1 MSMLINSIYFSIRHK
16 WLVLSAALILAAL
29 GAAALRTLPIDAFPD
44 VTSVQVEI
52 VSVAPG
58 KSPLEVEK
66 LVTYQVENALRGLP
80 GLTQLRSASKYG
92 ISVVTVVFK
101 DGTDLYFARQQVSE
115 RLTEA
120 REKLGEGIEIAMG
133 PPATA
138 MGEIYQYTLETGSK
152 DETPEQLAE
161 LRTLE
166 DWVVAPLLKS
176 VAGVGDINSFG
187 GYIKE
192 YQVVA
197 LPERLTQYAVSLK
210 ELYDAIGRNN
220 SNVGGGLLETAGE
233 QLLIRG
239 LGLIKNA
246 AELGEIVVADRGGSP
261 VLVKDLARVQEGHAV
276 RQGASYIDGKK
287 EAVGG
292 VVMML
297 KGENSRQVVARVQ
310 EKVAEINAGT
320 LLPAGLKLAP
330 FYTRDTVIDSSVKTI
345 LKALAEGSAIVVGVL
360 YLFLLSFR
368 GSFVTI
374 MALPLAML
382 LTFLAMRW
390 FGMTANLMSLGGLAI
405 SIGMIIDSTIIQVEN
420 ALHHLSLDR
429 DPAHREK
436 SVAEAIVEVRKPSIF
451 GELIIALTFIPILAL
466 EGIEGKMFG
475 PLALTVILALFS
487 SLLLSLTVIPA
498 LCAAA
503 LRPAPDKVSPLLG
516 LAGRLY
522 RPALGWSMAHKKIV
536 LAGGSLLLAGS
547 LALVPFLGTEFVP
560 VMDEGSFDMD
570 TAILPGASLATSAGT
585 AKKMEQILKAKFPE
599 LVTVVSKTGWTGR
612 AIEARGVEK
621 TGFLGVLKPRGEWT
635 SAETRDELFEKMR
648 AALAVIPG
656 VVVGFSQPVQ
666 CRIDELVAGT
676 RSQLAIRLY
685 GDDLDLLTQKAAGI
699 AAALGQVR
707 GATDVAME
715 RQGGQAYVNIELN
728 RSMIS
733 RYGLNVS
740 DINDVI
746 ETALGGRP
754 AGVVYEGDKAFD
766 ITVRL
771 PETER
776 NSLAALGRIS
786 VSAPSGARVPLS
798 MLADIRRVQG
808 PVQIG
813 RESGKRRI
821 LVEANVSGRDLG
833 GFVAEAQ
840 EKIRKS
846 VPLPAGYYLT
856 WGGQFENQQR
866 AMKKLGVIVPAA
878 ILLIFLLLSLT
889 FNSLRQA
896 VLVLLNLPLALAG
909 GIAALAVSGQYLSV
923 PAAVGFIALFGV
935 AVLNGVV
942 LVTHINQL
950 RAKGMPMD
958 EAIAEGCLR
967 RLRPVLMT
975 ALITVASL
983 VPMLFASGPGSEVQR
998 PLAVV
1003 VIGGLLT
1010 STVLTLLV
1018 LPALYGYFSRGERP
1032 A

>member
-1 MSMLINSIYFSIRHK
+1 MLISSIYFSIRHK
-16 WLVLSAALILAAL
+16 WLVLSAAFIIACV

-66 LVTYQVENALRGLP
+66 LVTYQVENSLRGLP

-120 REKLGEGIEIAMG
+120 REKLGGDIEITMG

-138 MGEIYQYTLETGSK
+138 MGEIYQYTLETGRET
-152 DETPEQLAE
+152 ETPEQLAE

-166 DWVVAPLLKS
+166 DWVVSPILKS
-176 VAGVGDINSFG
+176 VDGVGDINSFG

-197 LPERLTQYAVSLK
+197 LPDRMTQYGVSLK

-220 SNVGGGLLETAGE
+220 SNVGGGLLEASGE

-239 LGLIKNA
+239 LGLIKNIG
-246 AELGEIVVADRGGSP
+246 ELGEIVVADRGGTP

-276 RQGASYIDGKK
+276 RQGASYINGEK

-297 KGENSRQVVARVQ
+297 KGGNSREVVGRVQ
-310 EKVAEINAGT
+310 KKVAEINSGT
-320 LLPAGLKLAP
+320 LLPPGMRISP
-330 FYTRDTVIDSSVKTI
+330 FYTRDTVINSSVKTI
-345 LKALAEGSAIVVGVL
+345 VKALAEGSAIVVIVL

-374 MALPLAML
+374 MALPLASL
-382 LTFLAMRW
+382 LTFLAMRH
-390 FGMTANLMSLGGLAI
+390 FGMTGNLMSLGGLAI

-420 ALHHLSLDR
+420 ALHHLSLNR

-436 SVAEAIVEVRKPSIF
+436 SVAEAIIEVRKPSIF

-475 PLALTVILALFS
+475 PLALTVMLALFS

-503 LRPAPDKVSPLLG
+503 LRPAPDNVSPLLG
-516 LAGRLY
+516 IAGRSY
-522 RPALGWSMAHKKIV
+522 RPALAWSITHRKTV
-536 LAGGSLLLAGS
+536 LAGGAVLLAAS

-570 TAILPGASLATSAGT
+570 TGILPGASLETSAGT
-585 AKKMEQILKAKFPE
+585 AKKIEQILKGFPE
-599 LVTVVSKTGWTGR
+599 LITVVSKTGWTGR

-635 SAETRDELFEKMR
+635 TAKSRDELFEKMR
-648 AALAVIPG
+648 EALAVIPG
-656 VVVGFSQPVQ
+656 VVIGFSQPIQ

-685 GDDLDLLTQKAAGI
+685 GDDLDILTLKAAAI
-699 AAALGQVR
+699 AAVLGGIR
-707 GATDVAME
+707 GATDVALE
-715 RQGGQAYVNIELN
+715 RQGGQAYVNIELK
-728 RSMIS
+728 RGMIS
-733 RYGLNVS
+733 RYGLNVA

-746 ETALGGRP
+746 ETALGGKP
-754 AGVVYEGDKAFD
+754 AGVVYEGDRAFD

-776 NSLAALGRIS
+776 NSLAALGGI
-786 VSAPSGARVPLS
+786 VITAPSGARVPLS
-798 MLADIRRVQG
+798 MLADIKRAEG

-813 RESGKRRI
+813 REFGKRRI
-821 LVEANVSGRDLG
+821 LVEANVTDRDLG
-833 GFVAEAQ
+833 GFVAEVQ
-840 EKIRKS
+840 EKIRKN

-866 AMKKLGVIVPAA
+866 AMKKLGVIVPVA
-878 ILLIFLLLSLT
+878 ILLIFLLLSMT

-896 VLVLLNLPLALAG
+896 TLVLLNLPLALAG
-909 GIAALAVSGQYLSV
+909 GIAALYFSGQYLSV
-923 PAAVGFIALFGV
+923 PAAIGFIALFGV

-958 EAIAEGCLR
+958 EAIPEGCLR
-967 RLRPVLMT
+967 RMRPVLMT

-983 VPMLFASGPGSEVQR
+983 TPMLFASGPGSEVQR

-1010 STVLTLLV
+1010 STILTLLV
-1018 LPALYGYFSRGERP
+1018 LPALYAYFSKGERP
-1032 A
+1032 S

>member
-1 MSMLINSIYFSIRHK
+1 MLNQTIAFSIRNK
-16 WLVLSAALILAAL
+16 WLVLSAAFLAACA
-29 GAAALRTLPIDAFPD
+29 GAAALRALPIDAFPD

-52 VSVAPG
+52 VSTAPG

-66 LVTYQVENALRGLP
+66 LVTYQVENSLRGLP

-92 ISVVTVVFK
+92 ISVVTVVFR

-120 REKLGEGIEIAMG
+120 REKLGDDIEIAMG

-138 MGEIYQYTLETGSK
+138 MGEIYQYTLDTGRT
-152 DETPEQLAE
+152 DETPAQLAE
-161 LRTLE
+161 LRTLQ

-176 VAGVGDINSFG
+176 VDGVGDVNSFG

-197 LPERLTQYAVSLK
+197 LPDRMTQYGVSLK
-210 ELYDAIGRNN
+210 EVYDAIGRNN
-220 SNVGGGLLETAGE
+220 SNVGGGLLEAGGE

-239 LGLIKNA
+239 LGLIRRSS
-246 AELGEIVVADRGGSP
+246 ELGEIVVAQRGGVP
-261 VLVKDLARVQEGHAV
+261 VLVRDVARVQDGHAV

-297 KGENSRQVVARVQ
+297 KGENSRAVVGRVQ
-310 EKVAEINAGT
+310 EKAAEINATGV
-320 LLPAGLKLAP
+320 LSAAIKIKP

-345 LKALAEGSAIVVGVL
+345 VKALAEGSAIVVAVL

-374 MALPLAML
+374 MALPLATL
-382 LTFLAMRW
+382 LTFLAMKQ
-390 FGMTANLMSLGGLAI
+390 FGMTGNLMSLGGLAI

-429 DPAHREK
+429 DPARREH
-436 SVAEAIVEVRKPSIF
+436 SVAAAIIEVRKPSIF

-475 PLALTVILALFS
+475 PLALTVMLALFS

-503 LRPAPDKVSPLLG
+503 LRPAPDKVSPLLT

-522 RPALGWSMAHKKIV
+522 APALAWSMAHKRAV
-536 LAGGSLLLAGS
+536 LAGAGLLLAGS
-547 LALVPFLGTEFVP
+547 LALVPLLGTEFVP

-570 TAILPGASLATSAGT
+570 TSLLPGASLQTSAGA
-585 AKKMEQILKAKFPE
+585 AKKMQKILMGFPE
-599 LVTVVSKTGWTGR
+599 LETVVSKTGWTGR

-621 TGFLGVLKPRGEWT
+621 TGFLGVLKPRSEWT
-635 SAETRDELFEKMR
+635 GTRDREELFEKMR
-648 AALAVIPG
+648 EALKVIPG
-656 VVVGFSQPVQ
+656 AVVGFSQPIQ

-685 GDDLDLLTQKAAGI
+685 GDDLAVLTEKAAAI
-699 AAALGQVR
+699 AEVLGKVN
-707 GATDVAME
+707 GATDVALE
-715 RQGGQAYVNIELN
+715 RQGGQSYVNIELN
-728 RSMIS
+728 RGMIS

-746 ETALGGRP
+746 ETALGGKP
-754 AGVVYEGDKAFD
+754 AGVVYEGDRAFD

-776 NSLAALGRIS
+776 NSLTALGAI
-786 VSAPSGARVPLS
+786 AITTPLGARVPLS
-798 MLADIRRVQG
+798 ALAAIRRVEG

-821 LVEANVSGRDLG
+821 LVESNVSGRDLG

-840 EKIRKS
+840 EKILKS
-846 VPLPAGYYLT
+846 VPLPEGYYLT

-866 AMKKLGVIVPAA
+866 AMKKLSVIVPAA
-878 ILLIFLLLSLT
+878 ILLIFLLLAMT

-896 VLVLLNLPLALAG
+896 TLVLLNLPLALAG
-909 GIAALAVSGQYLSV
+909 GITALYLSGLYLSV
-923 PAAVGFIALFGV
+923 PAAIGFIALFGV

-942 LVTHINQL
+942 LVTYINQL
-950 RAKGMPMD
+950 RAKGAAMN
-958 EAIAEGCLR
+958 EAVAEGCLR
-967 RLRPVLMT
+967 RMRPVLMT

-983 VPMLFASGPGSEVQR
+983 TPMLFASGPGSEVQR

-1010 STVLTLLV
+1010 STLLTLLV
-1018 LPALYGYFSRGERP
+1018 LPVLYGFFSRGERP
-1032 A
+1032 G

>member
-1 MSMLINSIYFSIRHK
+1 MLNNMIAFSIRHK
-16 WLVLSAALILAAL
+16 WLVLAAAFLVACV
-29 GAAALRTLPIDAFPD
+29 GAASLRSLPIDAFPD

-52 VSVAPG
+52 VSTAAG

-66 LVTYQVENALRGLP
+66 LVTYPVENVLRGLP

-138 MGEIYQYTLETGSK
+138 MGEIYQYTLDTGRET
-152 DETPEQLAE
+152 ETPAQLTE
-161 LRTLE
+161 MRTLQ
-166 DWVVAPLLKS
+166 DWVVSPILKS

-187 GYIKE
+187 GFIKE

-197 LPERLTQYAVSLK
+197 LPDLMTQYNVSLK

-220 SNVGGGLLETAGE
+220 SNVGGGLLESSGE

-239 LGLIKNA
+239 LGLIKSA
-246 AELGEIVVADRGGSP
+246 AELGDIVVADRGGSP
-261 VLVKDLARVQEGHAV
+261 VLVKDVARVREGHAV
-276 RQGASYIDGKK
+276 RQGASFIDGKK

-297 KGENSRQVVARVQ
+297 KGENSRKVVGRVS
-310 EKVAEINAGT
+310 EKVAEINASGV
-320 LLPAGLKLAP
+320 LPAGMKMKA
-330 FYTRDTVIDSSVKTI
+330 FYTRDTVINSSVATI
-345 LKALAEGSAIVVGVL
+345 VKALAEGSAIVVVVL

-374 MALPLAML
+374 MALPLASL
-382 LTFLAMRW
+382 LTFLAMRR
-390 FGMTANLMSLGGLAI
+390 FGISGNLMSLGGLAI

-420 ALHHLSLDR
+420 VLHHLGSRREAEHR
-429 DPAHREK
+429 DKA
-436 SVAEAIVEVRKPSIF
+436 VADAIIEVRKPSIF
-451 GELIIALTFIPILAL
+451 GELIIALTFIPMLAL

-475 PLALTVILALFS
+475 PLALTVMLALFS

-498 LCAAA
+498 LCATV
-503 LRPAPDKVSPLLG
+503 LRPAPDKESPLLT
-516 LAGRLY
+516 LAARLY
-522 RPALGWSMAHKKIV
+522 RPTLAWSMAHPRKV
-536 LAGGSLLLAGS
+536 LLAGGLLLAGC
-547 LALVPFLGTEFVP
+547 LALVPRLGTEFVP

-570 TAILPGASLATSAGT
+570 TGILPGASLETSAGT
-585 AKKMEQILKAKFPE
+585 ALKIERKLMEFPE
-599 LVTVVSKTGWTGR
+599 LETVVSKTGWTGR

-621 TGFLGVLKPRGEWT
+621 TGFLGVLKPRKEWKT
-635 SAETRDELFEKMR
+635 AKTREELFEKMR
-648 AALAVIPG
+648 EALAVIPG
-656 VVVGFSQPVQ
+656 VVIGFSQPIQ

-676 RSQLAIRLY
+676 RSQLAVRLF
-685 GDDLDLLTQKAAGI
+685 GDDLDVLTQKAAAI
-699 AAALGQVR
+699 AAVLGGVR
-707 GATDVAME
+707 GATDVALE
-715 RQGGQAYVNIELN
+715 RQGGQSYVNIEMN
-728 RSMIS
+728 RGMIS

-746 ETALGGRP
+746 ETALGGKS
-754 AGVVYEGDKAFD
+754 AGVVYEGDRAFD

-776 NSLAALGRIS
+776 NSLTALGEIVIAS
-786 VSAPSGARVPLS
+786 PSGARVPLS
-798 MLADIRRVQG
+798 VLASIKRVEG

-840 EKIRKS
+840 EKIRKA
-846 VPLPAGYYLT
+846 VPLPEGYYLT

-866 AMKKLGVIVPAA
+866 AMKTLAVIVPAT
-878 ILLIFLLLSLT
+878 ILLIFLLLAMT

-896 VLVLLNLPLALAG
+896 VLVLLNLPLAMAG
-909 GIAALAVSGQYLSV
+909 GIAALFISGLYLSV

-942 LVTHINQL
+942 LVTYINQL
-950 RAKGMPMD
+950 RAKGMPME
-958 EAIAEGCLR
+958 EAIPEGCKR
-967 RLRPVLMT
+967 RMRPVLMT

-983 VPMLFASGPGSEVQR
+983 TPMLFAVGPGSEVQR

-1010 STVLTLLV
+1010 STALTLIILPV
-1018 LPALYGYFSRGERP
+1018 LYAYFSRGERP

>member
-1 MSMLINSIYFSIRHK
+1 MLINSIYFSIRHK
-16 WLVLSAALILAAL
+16 WLVLSAAFIIAAV

-66 LVTYQVENALRGLP
+66 LVTYQVENVLRGLP

-138 MGEIYQYTLETGSK
+138 MGEIYQYTLETGSG

-166 DWVVAPLLKS
+166 DWVVAPILKS
-176 VAGVGDINSFG
+176 VAGVGEINSFG

-197 LPERLTQYAVSLK
+197 LPGRMTQYGVSLK

-261 VLVKDLARVQEGHAV
+261 VLVKDVARVQEGHAV

-297 KGENSRQVVARVQ
+297 KGENSRAVVARVQ
-310 EKVAEINAGT
+310 EKVAEINSGT
-320 LLPAGLKLAP
+320 LLPAGLKIAP

-345 LKALAEGSAIVVGVL
+345 VKALAEGSAIVVVVL

-374 MALPLAML
+374 LALPLAML

-436 SVAEAIVEVRKPSIF
+436 SVAEAIIEVRKPSIF

-475 PLALTVILALFS
+475 PLALTVMLALFS

-503 LRPAPDKVSPLLG
+503 LRPAPDKQSPLLG
-516 LAGRLY
+516 FAMRLY
-522 RPALGWSMAHKKIV
+522 RPALAWSIAHKKMV

-621 TGFLGVLKPRGEWT
+621 TGFLGVLKPRGEWKT
-635 SAETRDELFEKMR
+635 AKTRDELFEKMR

-656 VVVGFSQPVQ
+656 VVVGFSQPIQ

-685 GDDLDLLTQKAAGI
+685 GDDLDLLTRKGAGI

-754 AGVVYEGDKAFD
+754 AGVVYEGDRAFD

-776 NSLAALGRIS
+776 DSLGALGKI
-786 VSAPSGARVPLS
+786 VITAPSGARVPLS
-798 MLADIRRVQG
+798 MLADIKRVQG

-813 RESGKRRI
+813 REFGKRRI

-840 EKIRKS
+840 EKIRSS

-878 ILLIFLLLSLT
+878 ILLIFLLLALT

-909 GIAALAVSGQYLSV
+909 GIAALYVSGQYLSV

-950 RAKGMPMD
+950 RAKGLPMA
-958 EAIAEGCLR
+958 EAIPEGCLR

-1018 LPALYGYFSRGERP
+1018 LPALYGYFSKGERP

>member
-1 MSMLINSIYFSIRHK
+1 MLNTTIFFSIRHK
-16 WLVLSAALILAAL
+16 WLVLSAAFIIACV

-52 VSVAPG
+52 VSTAPG

-66 LVTYQVENALRGLP
+66 LVTYPVENSLRGLP

-120 REKLGEGIEIAMG
+120 RESLGEGIEIAMG

-138 MGEIYQYTLETGSK
+138 MGEIYQYTLETGRP
-152 DETPEQLAE
+152 DETPAQLAD
-161 LRTLE
+161 LRTLQ

-197 LPERLTQYAVSLK
+197 LPERMTQYGVSLK

-220 SNVGGGLLETAGE
+220 SNVGGGLLEASGE

-239 LGLIKNA
+239 LGLIKNT

-261 VLVKDLARVQEGHAV
+261 VLIRDVARVQEGHAV

-297 KGENSRQVVARVQ
+297 KGENSREVVGRVQ
-310 EKVAEINAGT
+310 EKVVEMNASG
-320 LLPAGLKLAP
+320 LLPAGMKINP
-330 FYTRDTVIDSSVKTI
+330 FYTRDTVINSSVSTI
-345 LKALAEGSAIVVGVL
+345 VKALAEGSAVVVVVL

-374 MALPLAML
+374 MALPLATL
-382 LTFLAMRW
+382 LTFLAMKQ
-390 FGMTANLMSLGGLAI
+390 FGMTGNLMSLGGLAI
-405 SIGMIIDSTIIQVEN
+405 SIGMIIDSAIIQVEN
-420 ALHHLSLDR
+420 ALHHLGIQR
-429 DPAHREK
+429 EAEHREK
-436 SVAEAIVEVRKPSIF
+436 AVASAIIEVRKPSIF

-466 EGIEGKMFG
+466 DGIEGKMFG

-487 SLLLSLTVIPA
+487 SMLLSLTVIPA
-498 LCAAA
+498 LCAAV
-503 LRPAPDKVSPLLG
+503 LRPAPDRESPLLT

-522 RPALGWSMAHKKIV
+522 RPTLAWSMTHTKTV
-536 LAGGSLLLAGS
+536 LAAGVVLLAGS
-547 LALVPFLGTEFVP
+547 LSLVPYLGTEFLP

-570 TAILPGASLATSAGT
+570 TGILPGASLETSAGT
-585 AKKMEQILKAKFPE
+585 AKKLERILMGFPE
-599 LVTVVSKTGWTGR
+599 LETVVSKTGWTGR

-621 TGFLGVLKPRGEWT
+621 TGFLGVLKPRGEWKT
-635 SAETRDELFEKMR
+635 TKTKDELFEKMR

-656 VVVGFSQPVQ
+656 AVVGFSQPIQ

-685 GDDLDLLTQKAAGI
+685 GDDLDILTQKAAGI
-699 AAALGQVR
+699 AAALGEVR
-707 GATDVAME
+707 GATDVALE
-715 RQGGQAYVNIELN
+715 RQGGQPYVNIEIN
-728 RSMIS
+728 RGMIS

-754 AGVVYEGDKAFD
+754 AGVVYEGDRAFD

-776 NSLAALGRIS
+776 NSLTALGKIVITS
-786 VSAPSGARVPLS
+786 PLGARMPLS
-798 MLADIRRVQG
+798 MLADIKRIEG

-846 VPLPAGYYLT
+846 VPLPEGYYLT

-866 AMKKLGVIVPAA
+866 AMKKLSVIVPAT
-878 ILLIFLLLSLT
+878 ILLIFLLLSMT

-896 VLVLLNLPLALAG
+896 TLVLLNLPLALAG
-909 GIAALAVSGQYLSV
+909 GIAALYISGLYLSV

-942 LVTHINQL
+942 LVTYINQL
-950 RAKGMPMD
+950 RAKGMPMA
-958 EAIAEGCLR
+958 EAIPEGCLR
-967 RLRPVLMT
+967 RMRPVLMT

-983 VPMLFASGPGSEVQR
+983 TPMLFATGPGSEVQR

-1010 STVLTLLV
+1010 STVLTLLI
-1018 LPALYGYFSRGERP
+1018 LPTLYAFFSKGERP

>member
-1 MSMLINSIYFSIRHK
+1 MLIKSIYFSIRHK
-16 WLVLSAALILAAL
+16 WLVLATAVLVAAV
-29 GAAALRTLPIDAFPD
+29 GAAALRTMPIDAFPD

-52 VSVAPG
+52 VSTAPG

-66 LVTYQVENALRGLP
+66 LVTYQVENSLRGLP
-80 GLTQLRSASKYG
+80 GLTALRSASKYG

-138 MGEIYQYTLETGSK
+138 MGEIYQYTLNTGRET
-152 DETPEQLAE
+152 ETQAQLAE
-161 LRTLE
+161 LRTLQ
-166 DWVVAPLLKS
+166 DWVVSPILKS

-197 LPERLTQYAVSLK
+197 LPERMTQYGVSLK
-210 ELYDAIGRNN
+210 ELYEAIGRNN

-239 LGLIKNA
+239 LGLIRNA
-246 AELGEIVVADRGGSP
+246 AELGEIVVADRGGAP
-261 VLVKDLARVQEGHAV
+261 VLVRDVARVQEGHAV
-276 RQGASYIDGKK
+276 RQGATFIDGKK

-297 KGENSRQVVARVQ
+297 KGENSREVVGRVQ
-310 EKVAEINAGT
+310 EKVKEINASG
-320 LLPAGLKLAP
+320 LLPAGMKLSA
-330 FYTRDTVIDSSVKTI
+330 FYTRDTVINSSVKTI
-345 LKALAEGSAIVVGVL
+345 VKALAEGSAVVVVVL

-374 MALPLAML
+374 LALPLATL
-382 LTFLAMRW
+382 LTFLAMKH
-390 FGMTANLMSLGGLAI
+390 FGMTGNLMSLGGLAI

-420 ALHHLSLDR
+420 ALHHLGVSR
-429 DPAHREK
+429 EAEHREK
-436 SVAEAIVEVRKPSIF
+436 AVADAIIEVRKPSIF
-451 GELIIALTFIPILAL
+451 GEFIIALTFIPILAL

-475 PLALTVILALFS
+475 PLALTVMLALFS

-498 LCAAA
+498 LCAAV
-503 LRPAPDKVSPLLG
+503 LRPAPDKVSPLLS
-516 LAGRLY
+516 LALRLY
-522 RPALGWSMAHKKIV
+522 APVLAWSMGHKKAV
-536 LAGGSLLLAGS
+536 LAAGALILAGS
-547 LALVPFLGTEFVP
+547 LSLVPRLGTEFVP

-570 TAILPGASLATSAGT
+570 SGLLPGASLETSAGT
-585 AKKMEQILKAKFPE
+585 AKKLQQILKQFPE
-599 LVTVVSKTGWTGR
+599 LDTVVSKTGWTGR

-621 TGFLGVLKPRGEWT
+621 TGFLGVLRPREEWKT
-635 SAETRDELFEKMR
+635 AKDREELFAKMR

-656 VVVGFSQPVQ
+656 VVVGFSQPIQ

-685 GDDLDLLTQKAAGI
+685 GDDLDTLTQRAALI
-699 AAALGQVR
+699 AAELGEVP
-707 GATDVAME
+707 GATDVALE
-715 RQGGQAYVNIELN
+715 RQGGQSYVNIELN

-733 RYGLNVS
+733 RYALNVS

-746 ETALGGRP
+746 ETALGGKP
-754 AGVVYEGDKAFD
+754 AGVVYEGDRAFD

-776 NSLAALGRIS
+776 NSLAALGKIVITS
-786 VSAPSGARVPLS
+786 PLGARVPLS
-798 MLADIRRVQG
+798 MLADIRRIEG

-840 EKIRKS
+840 ERIKKN
-846 VPLPAGYYLT
+846 VPLPEGYYLT

-866 AMKKLGVIVPAA
+866 AMKKLSLIVPAA
-878 ILLIFLLLSLT
+878 ILLIFLLLSMT

-896 VLVLLNLPLALAG
+896 TLVLLNLPLALAG
-909 GIAALAVSGQYLSV
+909 GITALFISGQYLSV

-942 LVTHINQL
+942 LVTYINQL

-958 EAIAEGCLR
+958 EAIPEGCKR
-967 RLRPVLMT
+967 RMRPVLMT

-983 VPMLFASGPGSEVQR
+983 TPMLFASGPGSEVQR

-1010 STVLTLLV
+1010 STALTLVFLPV
-1018 LPALYGYFSRGERP
+1018 LYAWFSKGERP

>member
-1 MSMLINSIYFSIRHK
+1 
-16 WLVLSAALILAAL
+16 
-29 GAAALRTLPIDAFPD
+29 
-44 VTSVQVEI
+44 
-52 VSVAPG
+52 
-58 KSPLEVEK
+58 
-66 LVTYQVENALRGLP
+66 
-80 GLTQLRSASKYG
+80 
-92 ISVVTVVFK
+92 
-101 DGTDLYFARQQVSE
+101 
-115 RLTEA
+115 
-120 REKLGEGIEIAMG
+120 
-133 PPATA
+133 ATA
-138 MGEIYQYTLETGSK
+138 MGEIYQYTLDTGRE
-152 DETPEQLAE
+152 DETPAQLAE
-161 LRTLE
+161 LRTLQ

-176 VAGVGDINSFG
+176 VGGVGDINSFG

-197 LPERLTQYAVSLK
+197 LPDRMTQYGVSLK
-210 ELYDAIGRNN
+210 EVYDAIGRNN
-220 SNVGGGLLETAGE
+220 SNVGGGLLEASGE

-239 LGLIKNA
+239 LGLIKTPS
-246 AELGEIVVADRGGSP
+246 ELGEIVVAQRGSAP
-261 VLVKDLARVQEGHAV
+261 VLVKDVARVQEGHAV

-297 KGENSRQVVARVQ
+297 KGENSRAVVGSVQ
-310 EKVAEINAGT
+310 EKVAEINASG
-320 LLPAGLKLAP
+320 LLSAAIKIKP
-330 FYTRDTVIDSSVKTI
+330 FYTRDTVINSSVKTI
-345 LKALAEGSAIVVGVL
+345 VKALAEGSAIVVVVL

-374 MALPLAML
+374 MALPLATL
-382 LTFLAMRW
+382 LTFLAMKY
-390 FGMTANLMSLGGLAI
+390 FGLTGNLMSLGGLAI
-405 SIGMIIDSTIIQVEN
+405 SIGMVIDSTIIQVEN

-429 DPAHREK
+429 DPAHREH
-436 SVAEAIVEVRKPSIF
+436 SVAAAIIEVRKPSIF

-475 PLALTVILALFS
+475 PLAMTVMLALFS

-503 LRPAPDKVSPLLG
+503 LRPAPDKESPLLTF
-516 LAGRLY
+516 AGWLY
-522 RPALGWSMAHKKIV
+522 RPVLAWSMGHKLAV
-536 LAGGSLLLAGS
+536 LSGGALLLAGS
-547 LALVPFLGTEFVP
+547 LALVPLLGTEFVP

-570 TAILPGASLATSAGT
+570 TGLLPGASLETSAGT
-585 AKKMEQILKAKFPE
+585 AKKMQKILMGFPE
-599 LVTVVSKTGWTGR
+599 LETVVSKTGWTGR

-621 TGFLGVLKPRGEWT
+621 TGFLGVLKPRSEWKGT
-635 SAETRDELFEKMR
+635 QDREELFEKMR
-648 AALAVIPG
+648 EALKVIPG
-656 VVVGFSQPVQ
+656 AVVGFSQPIQ

-685 GDDLDLLTQKAAGI
+685 GDDLEILTEKAAEI
-699 AAALGQVR
+699 AEALGGIK
-707 GATDVAME
+707 GATDVALE
-715 RQGGQAYVNIELN
+715 RQGGQSYVNIELN

-733 RYGLNVS
+733 RYGLNVE
-740 DINDVI
+740 DINDVL
-746 ETALGGRP
+746 ETALGGKP
-754 AGVVYEGDKAFD
+754 AGVVYEGDRTFD

-776 NSLAALGRIS
+776 NSLTALGAI
-786 VSAPSGARVPLS
+786 VITTPLGARVPLS
-798 MLADIRRVQG
+798 ALAAIKRVEG

-821 LVEANVSGRDLG
+821 LVESNVSGRDLG

-840 EKIRKS
+840 AKIRKS
-846 VPLPAGYYLT
+846 VPLPEGYYLT

-866 AMKKLGVIVPAA
+866 AMKKLSVIVPAA
-878 ILLIFLLLSLT
+878 ILLIFLLLAMT

-896 VLVLLNLPLALAG
+896 TLVLLNLPLALAG
-909 GIAALAVSGQYLSV
+909 GITALYISGLYLSV

-942 LVTHINQL
+942 LVTYINQL
-950 RAKGMPMD
+950 RAKGTAMN
-958 EAIAEGCLR
+958 EAIVEGCLR
-967 RLRPVLMT
+967 RMRPVLMT

-983 VPMLFASGPGSEVQR
+983 TPMLFASGPGSEVQR

-1010 STVLTLLV
+1010 STVLTLII
-1018 LPALYGYFSRGERP
+1018 LPALYAYFSRRE

>member
-1 MSMLINSIYFSIRHK
+1 MLIKSIYFSIRHK
-16 WLVLSAALILAAL
+16 WLVLVTALLVAGV
-29 GAAALRTLPIDAFPD
+29 GAAALRTMPIDAFPD

-52 VSVAPG
+52 VSTAPG

-66 LVTYQVENALRGLP
+66 LVTYQVENVLRGLP

-101 DGTDLYFARQQVSE
+101 DGSDLYFARQQVSE

-138 MGEIYQYTLETGSK
+138 MGEIYQYTLDTGRET
-152 DETPEQLAE
+152 ETPAQLAE
-161 LRTLE
+161 LRTLQ
-166 DWVVAPLLKS
+166 DWVVAPILKS

-197 LPERLTQYAVSLK
+197 LPERMTQYSVSLK
-210 ELYDAIGRNN
+210 ELYEAIGRNN

-239 LGLIKNA
+239 LGLIRNA
-246 AELGEIVVADRGGSP
+246 SELGEIVVADRGGAP
-261 VLVKDLARVQEGHAV
+261 VLVKDVARVQEGHAV

-287 EAVGG
+287 EVVGG

-297 KGENSRQVVARVQ
+297 KGENSREVVGRVQ
-310 EKVAEINAGT
+310 EKVREINASG
-320 LLPAGLKLAP
+320 LLPAGLKLNA
-330 FYTRDTVIDSSVKTI
+330 FYTRDTVINSSVKTI
-345 LKALAEGSAIVVGVL
+345 VKALAEGSAIVVVVL

-374 MALPLAML
+374 LALPLATL
-382 LTFLAMRW
+382 LTFLAMKH
-390 FGMTANLMSLGGLAI
+390 FGMTGNLMSLGGLAI

-420 ALHHLSLDR
+420 ALHHLGQSREAEHR
-429 DPAHREK
+429 DKA
-436 SVAEAIVEVRKPSIF
+436 VAEAIIEVRKPSIF

-475 PLALTVILALFS
+475 PLALTVMLALFS

-503 LRPAPDKVSPLLG
+503 LRPAPDKVSPLLV
-516 LAGRLY
+516 LALRLY
-522 RPALGWSMAHKKIV
+522 SPALAWSMGHKKAV
-536 LAGGSLLLAGS
+536 LAAGALILAGS
-547 LALVPFLGTEFVP
+547 LSLVPRLGTEFVP

-570 TAILPGASLATSAGT
+570 TSILPGASLETSAGT
-585 AKKMEQILKAKFPE
+585 AKKIEAILKEFPE
-599 LVTVVSKTGWTGR
+599 LATVVSKTGWTGR

-621 TGFLGVLKPRGEWT
+621 TGFLGVLKPREEWKT
-635 SAETRDELFEKMR
+635 AGDREELFDKMR
-648 AALAVIPG
+648 KALAVIPG
-656 VVVGFSQPVQ
+656 VVVGFSQPIQ

-676 RSQLAIRLY
+676 RSQLAIRLF
-685 GDDLDLLTQKAAGI
+685 GDDLEVLTQRAALI
-699 AAALGQVR
+699 AAELGKVP
-707 GATDVAME
+707 GATDVALE
-715 RQGGQAYVNIELN
+715 RQGGQGYVNIELN
-728 RSMIS
+728 RPMIS
-733 RYGLNVS
+733 RYALNVA

-746 ETALGGRP
+746 ETALGGKP
-754 AGVVYEGDKAFD
+754 AGVVYEGDRAFD

-776 NSLAALGRIS
+776 NSLAALGKIEITS
-786 VSAPSGARVPLS
+786 PLGARVPLS
-798 MLADIRRVQG
+798 MLADIRRIEG

-813 RESGKRRI
+813 REAGKRRI

-840 EKIRKS
+840 ERIRKA
-846 VPLPAGYYLT
+846 VPLPEGYYLT

-866 AMKKLGVIVPAA
+866 AMKKLSLIVPAA
-878 ILLIFLLLSLT
+878 ILLIFLLLSMT

-896 VLVLLNLPLALAG
+896 TLVLLNLPLALAG
-909 GIAALAVSGQYLSV
+909 GITALFISGQYLSV

-942 LVTHINQL
+942 LVTYINQL

-958 EAIAEGCLR
+958 EAIPEGCKR
-967 RLRPVLMT
+967 RMRPVLMT

-983 VPMLFASGPGSEVQR
+983 TPMLFASGPGSEVQR

-1010 STVLTLLV
+1010 STALTLVFLPV
-1018 LPALYGYFSRGERP
+1018 LYAYFSKGERLH
-1032 A
+1032 

>member
-1 MSMLINSIYFSIRHK
+1 MLIKSIYFSIRHK
-16 WLVLSAALILAAL
+16 WLVLSTAAIIAAV
-29 GAAALRTLPIDAFPD
+29 GAAALRTMPIDAFPD

-52 VSVAPG
+52 VSTAPG

-66 LVTYQVENALRGLP
+66 LVTYQVENVLRGLP

-120 REKLGEGIEIAMG
+120 RERLGEGIEIAMG

-138 MGEIYQYTLETGSK
+138 MGEIYQYTLNTGRET
-152 DETPEQLAE
+152 ETQAQLAE
-161 LRTLE
+161 LRTVQ
-166 DWVVAPLLKS
+166 DWVVSPILKS

-197 LPERLTQYAVSLK
+197 VPERMTQYGVSLK
-210 ELYDAIGRNN
+210 ELYEAIGRNN

-239 LGLIKNA
+239 LGLIRSA
-246 AELGEIVVADRGGSP
+246 SELGEIVVADRGGAP
-261 VLVKDLARVQEGHAV
+261 VLIKDVARVQEGHAV

-287 EAVGG
+287 EVVGG

-297 KGENSRQVVARVQ
+297 KGENSREVVGRVQ
-310 EKVAEINAGT
+310 DKVREINASG
-320 LLPAGLKLAP
+320 LLPAGLKLKA

-345 LKALAEGSAIVVGVL
+345 VKALAEGSAVVVVVL

-374 MALPLAML
+374 LALPLATL
-382 LTFLAMRW
+382 LTFLAMKH
-390 FGMTANLMSLGGLAI
+390 FGMTGNLMSLGGLAI

-420 ALHHLSLDR
+420 ALHHLGQSR
-429 DPAHREK
+429 EAEHREK
-436 SVAEAIVEVRKPSIF
+436 AVADAIIEVRKPSIF

-475 PLALTVILALFS
+475 PLALTVMLALFS

-498 LCAAA
+498 LCAAV
-503 LRPAPDKVSPLLG
+503 LRPAPDKVSPV
-516 LAGRLY
+516 LALALRLY
-522 RPALGWSMAHKKIV
+522 APVLAWSMGHKKVV
-536 LAGGSLLLAGS
+536 LAAGALILAGS
-547 LALVPFLGTEFVP
+547 LSLVPRLGTEFVP

-570 TAILPGASLATSAGT
+570 TGLLPGASLETSAGT
-585 AKKMEQILKAKFPE
+585 AKKIQQVLMQFPE
-599 LVTVVSKTGWTGR
+599 LETVVSKTGWTGR

-621 TGFLGVLKPRGEWT
+621 TGFLGVLKPREEWKT
-635 SAETRDELFEKMR
+635 AGDREELFAKMR

-656 VVVGFSQPVQ
+656 VVVGFSQPIQ

-685 GDDLDLLTQKAAGI
+685 GDDLDTLTQRAALI
-699 AAALGQVR
+699 AAELGEVP
-707 GATDVAME
+707 GATDVALE
-715 RQGGQAYVNIELN
+715 RQGGQSYVNIELN

-733 RYGLNVS
+733 RYALNVS

-746 ETALGGRP
+746 ETALGGKP
-754 AGVVYEGDKAFD
+754 AGVVYEGDRAFD

-776 NSLAALGRIS
+776 NSLAALGKIVITS
-786 VSAPSGARVPLS
+786 PLGARVPLS
-798 MLADIRRVQG
+798 MLADIRRIEG

-840 EKIRKS
+840 ERIKKN
-846 VPLPAGYYLT
+846 VPLPEGYYLT

-866 AMKKLGVIVPAA
+866 AMKKLSLIVPAA
-878 ILLIFLLLSLT
+878 ILLIFLLLSMT

-896 VLVLLNLPLALAG
+896 TLVLLNLPLALAG
-909 GIAALAVSGQYLSV
+909 GITALFISGQYLSV

-942 LVTHINQL
+942 LVTYINQL

-958 EAIAEGCLR
+958 EAIPEGCKR
-967 RLRPVLMT
+967 RMRPVLMT

-983 VPMLFASGPGSEVQR
+983 TPMLFASGPGSEVQR

-1010 STVLTLLV
+1010 STALTLVFLPV
-1018 LPALYGYFSRGERP
+1018 LYAWFSKGERP

>member
-1 MSMLINSIYFSIRHK
+1 MLIKSIYFSIRHK
-16 WLVLSAALILAAL
+16 WLVLSTAAIIAAV
-29 GAAALRTLPIDAFPD
+29 GAAALRTMPIDAFPD

-52 VSVAPG
+52 VSTAPG

-66 LVTYQVENALRGLP
+66 LVTYQVENVLRGLP

-120 REKLGEGIEIAMG
+120 RERLGEGIEIAMG

-138 MGEIYQYTLETGSK
+138 MGEIYQYTLNTGRET
-152 DETPEQLAE
+152 ETQAQLAE
-161 LRTLE
+161 LRTVQ
-166 DWVVAPLLKS
+166 DWVVSPILKS

-197 LPERLTQYAVSLK
+197 VPERMTQYGVSLK
-210 ELYDAIGRNN
+210 ELYEAIGRNN

-239 LGLIKNA
+239 LGLIRSA
-246 AELGEIVVADRGGSP
+246 SELGEIVVADRGGAP
-261 VLVKDLARVQEGHAV
+261 VLVRDVARVQEGHAV

-287 EAVGG
+287 EVVGG

-297 KGENSRQVVARVQ
+297 KGENSREVVGRVQ
-310 EKVAEINAGT
+310 DKVREINASG
-320 LLPAGLKLAP
+320 LLPAGLKLKA

-345 LKALAEGSAIVVGVL
+345 VKALAEGSAVVVVVL

-374 MALPLAML
+374 LALPLATL
-382 LTFLAMRW
+382 LTFLAMKH
-390 FGMTANLMSLGGLAI
+390 FGMTGNLMSLGGLAI

-420 ALHHLSLDR
+420 ALHHLGVSR
-429 DPAHREK
+429 EAEHREK
-436 SVAEAIVEVRKPSIF
+436 AVADAIIEVRKPSIF

-475 PLALTVILALFS
+475 PLALTVMLALFS

-498 LCAAA
+498 LCAAV
-503 LRPAPDKVSPLLG
+503 LRPAPDKVSPLLS
-516 LAGRLY
+516 LALRLY
-522 RPALGWSMAHKKIV
+522 APVLAWSMGHKKAV
-536 LAGGSLLLAGS
+536 LAAGALILAGS
-547 LALVPFLGTEFVP
+547 LSLVPRLGTEFVP

-570 TAILPGASLATSAGT
+570 TGLLPGASLETSAGT
-585 AKKMEQILKAKFPE
+585 AKKIQQVLMQFPE
-599 LVTVVSKTGWTGR
+599 LETVVSKTGWTGR

-621 TGFLGVLKPRGEWT
+621 TGFLGVLKPREEWKT
-635 SAETRDELFEKMR
+635 AGDREELFAKMR
-648 AALAVIPG
+648 EALAVIPG
-656 VVVGFSQPVQ
+656 VVVGFSQPIQ

-685 GDDLDLLTQKAAGI
+685 GDDLDTLTQRAALI
-699 AAALGQVR
+699 AAELGKVP
-707 GATDVAME
+707 GATDVALE
-715 RQGGQAYVNIELN
+715 RQGGQGYVNIELD

-733 RYGLNVS
+733 RYALNVS

-746 ETALGGRP
+746 ETALGGKP
-754 AGVVYEGDKAFD
+754 AGVVYEGDRAFD

-776 NSLAALGRIS
+776 NSLAALGKIVITS
-786 VSAPSGARVPLS
+786 PLGARVPLS
-798 MLADIRRVQG
+798 MLADIRRIEG

-840 EKIRKS
+840 ERIKKN
-846 VPLPAGYYLT
+846 VPLPEGYYLT

-866 AMKKLGVIVPAA
+866 AMKKLSLIVPAA
-878 ILLIFLLLSLT
+878 ILLIFLLLSMT

-896 VLVLLNLPLALAG
+896 TLVLLNLPLALAG
-909 GIAALAVSGQYLSV
+909 GITALFISGQYLSV

-942 LVTHINQL
+942 LVTYINQL

-958 EAIAEGCLR
+958 EAIPEGCKR
-967 RLRPVLMT
+967 RMRPVLMT

-983 VPMLFASGPGSEVQR
+983 TPMLFASGPGSEVQR

-1010 STVLTLLV
+1010 STALTLVFLPV
-1018 LPALYGYFSRGERP
+1018 LYAWFSKGERP

>member
-1 MSMLINSIYFSIRHK
+1 MLGLILSFSVRHK
-16 WLVLSAALILAAL
+16 WLVLSAAFLTACG

-44 VTSVQVEI
+44 VTGTQVEI
-52 VSVAPG
+52 VSTAPG

-66 LVTYQVENALRGLP
+66 LVTSQVENSLRGLP

-138 MGEIYQYTLETGSK
+138 MSEIYQYTLETGRVT
-152 DETPEQLAE
+152 ETASELTE

-176 VAGVGDINSFG
+176 VEGVGDINSFG

-197 LPERLTQYAVSLK
+197 LPDRMTQYGVSLK
-210 ELYDAIGRNN
+210 EVYDAIGRNN
-220 SNVGGGLLETAGE
+220 SNVGGGLLEASGE

-246 AELGEIVVADRGGSP
+246 AGLGEIVVADRGGSP
-261 VLVKDLARVQEGHAV
+261 VLIKDIARVQEGHAV

-292 VVMML
+292 VVIML
-297 KGENSRQVVARVQ
+297 KGENSREVVKRVQ
-310 EKVAEINAGT
+310 EKAAEINASG
-320 LLPAGLKLAP
+320 LLPAEIKLAP
-330 FYTRDTVIDSSVKTI
+330 YYTRDTVIDSSVRTI
-345 LKALAEGSAIVVGVL
+345 VKALAEGSAIVLVVL

-374 MALPLAML
+374 MALPLATL
-382 LTFLAMRW
+382 LTFLAMKQ

-405 SIGMIIDSTIIQVEN
+405 SIGMIIDSTIIQTEN
-420 ALHHLSLDR
+420 ALHHLSLNR
-429 DPAHREK
+429 DPAHRDK
-436 SVAEAIVEVRKPSIF
+436 TVAAAIIEVRKPSIF

-475 PLALTVILALFS
+475 PLALTVMLALFS

-503 LRPAPDKVSPLLG
+503 LRPAPDRESPLLT
-516 LAGRLY
+516 LAVRLY
-522 RPALGWSMAHKKIV
+522 RPALAWSMGHTKTV
-536 LAGGSLLLAGS
+536 LSAGILLLAGS

-570 TAILPGASLATSAGT
+570 TGVLPGASLETSAGT
-585 AKKMEQILKAKFPE
+585 AKKIGRKLMEFQE
-599 LVTVVSKTGWTGR
+599 LAVVVSRTGWTGR

-621 TGFLGVLKPRGEWT
+621 TMFLGVLRPREEWKT
-635 SAETRDELFEKMR
+635 QGTREELFQKMR
-648 AALAVIPG
+648 EALKVIPG
-656 VVVGFSQPVQ
+656 IVVGFSQPIQ
-666 CRIDELVAGT
+666 CRIDELVAGA

-685 GDDLDLLTQKAAGI
+685 GDDLDILNQKAAEI
-699 AAALGQVR
+699 AAELGEVR
-707 GATDVAME
+707 GATDVSLE
-715 RQGGQAYVNIELN
+715 RQDGQSYVNIEIN
-728 RSMIS
+728 RGMIS

-740 DINDVI
+740 DLNDVI
-746 ETALGGRP
+746 ETALGGKP
-754 AGVVYEGDKAFD
+754 AGVVYEGDRAFD

-776 NSLAALGRIS
+776 NSLTALGGIMITS
-786 VSAPSGARVPLS
+786 PLGARVPLS
-798 MLADIRRVQG
+798 MLAEIKRVQG

-840 EKIRKS
+840 AKIRKS
-846 VPLPAGYYLT
+846 VPLPEGYYLT

-866 AMKKLGVIVPAA
+866 AMKKLSVIVPAA
-878 ILLIFLLLSLT
+878 ILLIFLLLAMT

-896 VLVLLNLPLALAG
+896 TLVLLNLPLALAG
-909 GIAALAVSGQYLSV
+909 GITALYISGLYLSV

-942 LVTHINQL
+942 LVTYINQL
-950 RAKGMPMD
+950 RGKGTGMN
-958 EAIAEGCLR
+958 EAIVEGCLR
-967 RLRPVLMT
+967 RMRPVLMT

-983 VPMLFASGPGSEVQR
+983 TPMLFASGPGSEVQR

-1010 STVLTLLV
+1010 STVLTLLI
-1018 LPALYGYFSRGERP
+1018 LPALYAYFSKGERP

>member
-1 MSMLINSIYFSIRHK
+1 MLNTTIVFSIRHK
-16 WLVLSAALILAAL
+16 WLVLSAAFLAACA
-29 GAAALRTLPIDAFPD
+29 GAWALRTLPIDAFPD

-52 VSVAPG
+52 VSTAPG

-66 LVTYQVENALRGLP
+66 LVTYQVENSLRGLP

-92 ISVVTVVFK
+92 ISVVTAVFK
-101 DGTDLYFARQQVSE
+101 DGTDLYFARQQVTE

-138 MGEIYQYTLETGSK
+138 MGEIYQYTLETGRA
-152 DETPEQLAE
+152 DETAAQLAE
-161 LRTLE
+161 LRTLQ
-166 DWVVAPLLKS
+166 DWVVAPLLKG
-176 VAGVGDINSFG
+176 VDGVGDVSSFG

-197 LPERLTQYAVSLK
+197 LPARMTQYGVSLR

-220 SNVGGGLLETAGE
+220 SNVGGGLLEAAGE

-239 LGLIKNA
+239 LGLIKTPS
-246 AELGEIVVADRGGSP
+246 ELGEIVVAQRGGVP
-261 VLVKDLARVQEGHAV
+261 VLVKDVARVQEGHAV

-297 KGENSRQVVARVQ
+297 KGENSREVVKRVQ
-310 EKVAEINAGT
+310 EKVAGMNASGVLSAEI
-320 LLPAGLKLAP
+320 KIKP
-330 FYTRDTVIDSSVKTI
+330 FYTRDTVIDSSIGTI
-345 LKALAEGSAIVVGVL
+345 VKALAEGSAIVVVVL

-374 MALPLAML
+374 MALPLATL
-382 LTFLAMRW
+382 LTFLAMER
-390 FGMTANLMSLGGLAI
+390 FGMTGNLMSLGGLAI

-429 DPAHREK
+429 NPEHREK
-436 SVAEAIVEVRKPSIF
+436 SVAAAIIEVRKPSIF

-475 PLALTVILALFS
+475 PLALTVMLALFS

-498 LCAAA
+498 LCVAA
-503 LRPAPDKVSPLLG
+503 LRPAPDRESPLLT

-522 RPALGWSMAHKKIV
+522 RPALAWSMGHKRVV
-536 LAGGSLLLAGS
+536 LSGAALLLAGS
-547 LALVPFLGTEFVP
+547 LALVPLLGTEFVP

-570 TAILPGASLATSAGT
+570 TALLPGASLETSAGL
-585 AKKMEQILKAKFPE
+585 AKKMQQKLMEFPE

-621 TGFLGVLKPRGEWT
+621 TGFLGVLKPRSEWRT
-635 SAETRDELFEKMR
+635 TQDREELFEKMR
-648 AALAVIPG
+648 AALAVFPG
-656 VVVGFSQPVQ
+656 AVVGFSQPIQ

-676 RSQLAIRLY
+676 RSQLAISLY
-685 GDDLDLLTQKAAGI
+685 GDDLAVLTEKASAI
-699 AAALGQVR
+699 AAELGELE

-715 RQGGQAYVNIELN
+715 RQGGQSYVNIELD
-728 RSMIS
+728 RGMIS

-740 DINDVI
+740 DVNDVI
-746 ETALGGRP
+746 ETALGGKS

-771 PETER
+771 PASER
-776 NSLAALGRIS
+776 DSLPALGGIVIAS
-786 VSAPSGARVPLS
+786 PLGARVPLS
-798 MLADIRRVQG
+798 TLASIARVEG
-808 PVQIG
+808 PAQIG
-813 RESGKRRI
+813 REGGKRRI
-821 LVEANVSGRDLG
+821 LVEANVTGRDLG

-840 EKIRKS
+840 ERIRKS
-846 VPLPAGYYLT
+846 VPLPAGYYLA

-866 AMKKLGVIVPAA
+866 AMKKLSVIVPAA
-878 ILLIFLLLSLT
+878 ILLIFLLLAMT
-889 FNSLRQA
+889 FSSLRQA
-896 VLVLLNLPLALAG
+896 TLVLLNLPLALAG
-909 GIAALAVSGQYLSV
+909 GITALYVSGLYLSV

-950 RAKGMPMD
+950 RAGGMPLG
-958 EAIAEGCLR
+958 EAVPEGCR
-967 RLRPVLMT
+967 RRMRPVLMT

-1010 STVLTLLV
+1010 STLLTLVV
-1018 LPALYGYFSRGERP
+1018 LPVLYGYFSKGERP
-1032 A
+1032 G

>member
-1 MSMLINSIYFSIRHK
+1 MLIKAIHFSIRHK
-16 WLVLSAALILAAL
+16 WLVLGAAAIAAGV
-29 GAAALRTLPIDAFPD
+29 GAAALRTMPIDAFPD

-52 VSVAPG
+52 VSTAPG

-66 LVTYQVENALRGLP
+66 LVTYQVENSLRGLP
-80 GLTQLRSASKYG
+80 GLEQLRSASKYG
-92 ISVVTVVFK
+92 ISVVTVVFR

-120 REKLGEGIEIAMG
+120 REKLGGGIEIAMG

-138 MGEIYQYTLETGSK
+138 MGEIYQYTLATGRGT
-152 DETPEQLAE
+152 ETPAQLAE
-161 LRTLE
+161 LRTLQ

-176 VAGVGDINSFG
+176 VAGVGDVSSFG

-197 LPERLTQYAVSLK
+197 LPERMTQYGVSLK
-210 ELYDAIGRNN
+210 ELYDAIARNN

-239 LGLIKNA
+239 LGLIRNSE
-246 AELGEIVVADRGGSP
+246 ELGGIVVADRGGAP
-261 VLVKDLARVQEGHAV
+261 VLVRDLAKVQEGHAV

-297 KGENSRQVVARVQ
+297 KGENSREVVGRVQ
-310 EKVAEINAGT
+310 AKVREINASG
-320 LLPAGLKLAP
+320 LLPAGLKLDA

-345 LKALAEGSAIVVGVL
+345 VKALAEGSAIVVVVL

-374 MALPLAML
+374 LALPLASL
-382 LTFLAMRW
+382 LTFLAMKH
-390 FGMTANLMSLGGLAI
+390 FGMTGNLMSLGGLAI

-420 ALHHLSLDR
+420 ALHHLGQSR
-429 DPAHREK
+429 EAEHREK
-436 SVAEAIVEVRKPSIF
+436 AVADAIIEVRKPSIF
-451 GELIIALTFIPILAL
+451 GELIIALTFVPILAL

-475 PLALTVILALFS
+475 PLALTVMLALFS

-503 LRPAPDKVSPLLG
+503 LRPAPDKVSPLLA

-522 RPALGWSMAHKKIV
+522 APALAWSMGHRKTV
-536 LAGGSLLLAGS
+536 LSGGALLLAAS
-547 LALVPFLGTEFVP
+547 LALVPRLGTEFVP

-570 TAILPGASLATSAGT
+570 TSILPGASLETSAGT
-585 AKKMEQILKAKFPE
+585 AKKIEAILMEFPE

-621 TGFLGVLKPRGEWT
+621 TGFLGVLKPRREWKT
-635 SAETRDELFEKMR
+635 TRDREELFEKMR
-648 AALAVIPG
+648 EALAVIPG
-656 VVVGFSQPVQ
+656 VVVGFSQPIQ
-666 CRIDELVAGT
+666 CRIDELVAGS
-676 RSQLAIRLY
+676 RSQLAIRLF
-685 GDDLDLLTQKAAGI
+685 GDDLEVLTQKAALI
-699 AAALGQVR
+699 AAELGRVP
-707 GATDVAME
+707 GAADVALE
-715 RQGGQAYVNIELN
+715 RQGGQSYVNIELD
-728 RSMIS
+728 RGMIS
-733 RYGLNVS
+733 RYALNVS

-746 ETALGGRP
+746 ETALGGKP
-754 AGVVYEGDKAFD
+754 AGVVYEGDRAFD

-776 NSLAALGRIS
+776 NSLAALGKIAIAS
-786 VSAPSGARVPLS
+786 PLGARVPLS
-798 MLADIRRVQG
+798 QLAAIRRVEG

-840 EKIRKS
+840 ERIKKN
-846 VPLPAGYYLT
+846 VPLPEGYYLT

-866 AMKKLGVIVPAA
+866 AMKKLAVIVPAA
-878 ILLIFLLLSLT
+878 ILLIFLLLAMT

-896 VLVLLNLPLALAG
+896 TLVLLNLPLALAG
-909 GIAALAVSGQYLSV
+909 GIGALYVSGQYLSV

-950 RAKGMPMD
+950 RAKGMPLD
-958 EAIAEGCLR
+958 EAIPEGCLR
-967 RLRPVLMT
+967 RMRPVLMT

-983 VPMLFASGPGSEVQR
+983 VPVLFASGPGSEVQR

-1018 LPALYGYFSRGERP
+1018 LPALYGYFSKGERP

>member
-1 MSMLINSIYFSIRHK
+1 MLNQTIAFSIRHK
-16 WLVLSAALILAAL
+16 WLVLSAAFLVACV
-29 GAAALRTLPIDAFPD
+29 GAVALRTLPIDAFPD
-44 VTSVQVEI
+44 VTSVQVEV
-52 VSVAPG
+52 VSTAPG

-66 LVTYQVENALRGLP
+66 LVTYQVENSLRGLP
-80 GLTQLRSASKYG
+80 GLTGLRSASKYG

-120 REKLGEGIEIAMG
+120 REKLGDGIEIAMG

-138 MGEIYQYTLETGSK
+138 MGEIYQYTLDTGRE
-152 DETPEQLAE
+152 DETPAQLAE
-161 LRTLE
+161 LRTLQ
-166 DWVVAPLLKS
+166 DWVVGPLLKS
-176 VAGVGDINSFG
+176 VGGVGDINSFG

-197 LPERLTQYAVSLK
+197 LPDRMTQYGVSLK
-210 ELYDAIGRNN
+210 EVYDAIGRNN
-220 SNVGGGLLETAGE
+220 SNVGGGLLESAGE

-239 LGLIKNA
+239 LGLIKTS
-246 AELGEIVVADRGGSP
+246 AELGEIVVAQRGSVP
-261 VLVKDLARVQEGHAV
+261 VLVKDVARVQEGHAV

-297 KGENSRQVVARVQ
+297 KDENSRAVVGRVQ
-310 EKVAEINAGT
+310 EKVAEINASGV
-320 LLPAGLKLAP
+320 LSASIKIKP
-330 FYTRDTVIDSSVKTI
+330 FYTRDTVINSSVKTI
-345 LKALAEGSAIVVGVL
+345 VKALAEGSAIVVVVL

-374 MALPLAML
+374 MALPLATL
-382 LTFLAMRW
+382 LTFLAMKQ
-390 FGMTANLMSLGGLAI
+390 FGLTGNLMSLGGLAI
-405 SIGMIIDSTIIQVEN
+405 SIGMVIDSTIIQVEN

-429 DPAHREK
+429 DPEHREK
-436 SVAEAIVEVRKPSIF
+436 SVAAAIIEVRKPSIF

-475 PLALTVILALFS
+475 PLAMTVMLALFS

-503 LRPAPDKVSPLLG
+503 LRPAPDKESPLLTF
-516 LAGRLY
+516 AGFLY
-522 RPALGWSMAHKKIV
+522 RPVLAWSMGHKPAV
-536 LAGGSLLLAGS
+536 LSGGALLLAGS
-547 LALVPFLGTEFVP
+547 LALVPLLGTEFVP

-570 TAILPGASLATSAGT
+570 TGLLPGASLETSAGT
-585 AKKMEQILKAKFPE
+585 AKKMQKILMGFPE
-599 LVTVVSKTGWTGR
+599 LETVVSKTGWTGR

-621 TGFLGVLKPRGEWT
+621 TGFLGVLKPRSEWKGT
-635 SAETRDELFEKMR
+635 QDREELFEKMR
-648 AALAVIPG
+648 EALKVIPG
-656 VVVGFSQPVQ
+656 AVVGFSQPIQ

-685 GDDLDLLTQKAAGI
+685 GDDLDILTEKAAEI
-699 AAALGQVR
+699 AEALGGIK
-707 GATDVAME
+707 GATDVALE
-715 RQGGQAYVNIELN
+715 RQGGQSYVNIELN

-733 RYGLNVS
+733 RYGLNVE
-740 DINDVI
+740 DINDVL
-746 ETALGGRP
+746 ETALGGKP
-754 AGVVYEGDKAFD
+754 AGVVYEGDRAFD

-776 NSLAALGRIS
+776 NSLTALGAI
-786 VSAPSGARVPLS
+786 VITTPLGARVPLS
-798 MLADIRRVQG
+798 ALAAIKRVEG

-821 LVEANVSGRDLG
+821 LVESNVSGRDLG

-846 VPLPAGYYLT
+846 VPLPEGYYLT

-866 AMKKLGVIVPAA
+866 AMKKLSVIVPAA
-878 ILLIFLLLSLT
+878 ILLIFLLLAMT

-896 VLVLLNLPLALAG
+896 TLVLLNLPLALAG
-909 GIAALAVSGQYLSV
+909 GITALYISGLYLSV

-942 LVTHINQL
+942 LVTYINQL
-950 RAKGMPMD
+950 RAKGTAMN
-958 EAIAEGCLR
+958 EAIVEGCLR
-967 RLRPVLMT
+967 RMRPVLMT

-983 VPMLFASGPGSEVQR
+983 TPMLFASGPGSEVQR

-1010 STVLTLLV
+1010 STVLTLII
-1018 LPALYGYFSRGERP
+1018 LPALYAFFSKGEKP
-1032 A
+1032 V

>member
-1 MSMLINSIYFSIRHK
+1 MLIKAIHFSIRHK
-16 WLVLSAALILAAL
+16 WLVLSAAFIAACV
-29 GAAALRTLPIDAFPD
+29 GAAALRTMPIDAFPD

-66 LVTYQVENALRGLP
+66 LVTYQVENSLRGLP

-101 DGTDLYFARQQVSE
+101 DGTDLYFARQQVAE
-115 RLTEA
+115 RLTGA

-138 MGEIYQYTLETGSK
+138 MGEIYQYTLETGR
-152 DETPEQLAE
+152 DAETPKQLAE
-161 LRTLE
+161 LRTLQ
-166 DWVVAPLLKS
+166 DWVAAPILKS
-176 VAGVGDINSFG
+176 VAGVGDVNSFG

-197 LPERLTQYAVSLK
+197 LPDRMTQYGVSLK

-220 SNVGGGLLETAGE
+220 SNVGGGLLESAGE
-233 QLLIRG
+233 QSLIRG
-239 LGLIKNA
+239 LGLIKNQS
-246 AELGEIVVADRGGSP
+246 ELGEIVVADRGGAP
-261 VLVKDLARVQEGHAV
+261 VLVKDIARVQEGHAV

-297 KGENSRQVVARVQ
+297 KGENSREVVGRVQ
-310 EKVAEINAGT
+310 EKVKEMNASG
-320 LLPAGLKLAP
+320 LLPPGTRLNA
-330 FYTRDTVIDSSVKTI
+330 FYTRDTVINSSIATI
-345 LKALAEGSAIVVGVL
+345 VKALAEGSIIVIIVL

-374 MALPLAML
+374 MALPLASL
-382 LTFLAMRW
+382 LTFLVMKH
-390 FGMTANLMSLGGLAI
+390 FGMTGNLMSLGGLAI

-420 ALHHLSLDR
+420 VLHHLSVNR

-436 SVAEAIVEVRKPSIF
+436 SVADAIIEVRKPSIF

-475 PLALTVILALFS
+475 PLALTVMIALFS
-487 SLLLSLTVIPA
+487 SLVLSLSVVPA
-498 LCAAA
+498 MCAAL
-503 LRPAPDKVSPLLG
+503 LRPAPDKVSPLLA

-522 RPALGWSMAHKKIV
+522 APALAWSMGHKGAV
-536 LAGGSLLLAGS
+536 LSAGALILAGS
-547 LALVPFLGTEFVP
+547 LTLVPLLGTEFVP

-570 TAILPGASLATSAGT
+570 TGILPGASLETSAGT
-585 AKKMEQILKAKFPE
+585 AKKIEAKLKEFPE

-621 TGFLGVLKPRGEWT
+621 TGFLGVLKPRGEWKT
-635 SAETRDELFEKMR
+635 AESREELFGKMR
-648 AALAVIPG
+648 QALAVIPG
-656 VVVGFSQPVQ
+656 VVIGFSQPIQ
-666 CRIDELVAGT
+666 CRIDELVAGA

-685 GDDLDLLTQKAAGI
+685 GDDLDVLTQKAAAI
-699 AAALGQVR
+699 AGELGEVR
-707 GATDVAME
+707 GATDVALE
-715 RQGGQAYVNIELN
+715 RQGGQSYVNIELN

-733 RYGLNVS
+733 RYALNIS

-746 ETALGGRP
+746 ETALGGKP
-754 AGVVYEGDKAFD
+754 AGVVYEGDRAFD

-776 NSLAALGRIS
+776 GSLAALGRIVITS
-786 VSAPSGARVPLS
+786 PIGARVPLS
-798 MLADIRRVQG
+798 MLADIRRVEG

-833 GFVAEAQ
+833 GFVSEAQ
-840 EKIRKS
+840 KRIRAN
-846 VPLPAGYYLT
+846 VPLPEGYYLT

-878 ILLIFLLLSLT
+878 ILLIYLLLSMT

-896 VLVLLNLPLALAG
+896 ALVLLNLPLALAG
-909 GIAALAVSGQYLSV
+909 GIAALYFSGQYLSV

-950 RAKGMPMD
+950 RAKGLRMD
-958 EAIAEGCLR
+958 EAVSEGCLR
-967 RLRPVLMT
+967 RMRPVLMT

-983 VPMLFASGPGSEVQR
+983 TPMLFASGPGSEVQR
-998 PLAVV
+998 PLAAV

-1010 STVLTLLV
+1010 STALTLLV
-1018 LPALYGYFSRGERP
+1018 LPALYAHFSKGEKP
-1032 A
+1032 S

>member
-1 MSMLINSIYFSIRHK
+1 MLINSIYFSIRHK
-16 WLVLSAALILAAL
+16 WLILSASFIIACV

-80 GLTQLRSASKYG
+80 GLTQLRSGSKYG

-120 REKLGEGIEIAMG
+120 REKLGDGIEITMG

-138 MGEIYQYTLETGSK
+138 MGEIYQYTLETGR
-152 DETPEQLAE
+152 DTETAVELAE

-166 DWVVAPLLKS
+166 DWVVSPILKS

-197 LPERLTQYAVSLK
+197 LPGRMTQYGVSLK

-220 SNVGGGLLETAGE
+220 SNVGGGLLETSGE

-246 AELGEIVVADRGGSP
+246 TELGEIVVADRGGTP

-320 LLPAGLKLAP
+320 LLPASLKITP
-330 FYTRDTVIDSSVKTI
+330 FYTRDTVINSSVRTI
-345 LKALAEGSAIVVGVL
+345 VKALAEGSAIVVVVL

-374 MALPLAML
+374 MALPLATL
-382 LTFLAMRW
+382 LTFLAMRY
-390 FGMTANLMSLGGLAI
+390 FGMTGNLMSLGGLAI

-420 ALHHLSLDR
+420 ALHHLSLNR
-429 DPAHREK
+429 DPAHHEK
-436 SVAEAIVEVRKPSIF
+436 SVAEAIIEVRKPSIF
-451 GELIIALTFIPILAL
+451 GELIIALTFIPILGL

-475 PLALTVILALFS
+475 PLALTVMLALFS

-522 RPALGWSMAHKKIV
+522 RPALAWSMAHRKTV
-536 LAGGSLLLAGS
+536 LAGGAVLLAAS

-570 TAILPGASLATSAGT
+570 TGILPGASLATSAGT
-585 AKKMEQILKAKFPE
+585 AKKIEQILKGFPE

-635 SAETRDELFEKMR
+635 TAKSRDELFEKMR
-648 AALAVIPG
+648 EALAVIPG
-656 VVVGFSQPVQ
+656 VVVGFSQPIQ

-685 GDDLDLLTQKAAGI
+685 GDNLDVLTRKAASI
-699 AAALGQVR
+699 AAALGEVR
-707 GATDVAME
+707 GATDVALE

-728 RSMIS
+728 RGMIS
-733 RYGLNVS
+733 RYGLNVA

-746 ETALGGRP
+746 ETALGGKP
-754 AGVVYEGDKAFD
+754 AGVIYEGDRAFD

-771 PETER
+771 PQTER
-776 NSLAALGRIS
+776 NSLAALGKI
-786 VSAPSGARVPLS
+786 VISAPSGARVPLS
-798 MLADIRRVQG
+798 MLADIKRVEG

-813 RESGKRRI
+813 REFGKRRI
-821 LVEANVSGRDLG
+821 LVEANVTDRDLG

-840 EKIRKS
+840 EKIRRS

-878 ILLIFLLLSLT
+878 ILLIFLLLSMT

-896 VLVLLNLPLALAG
+896 TLVLLNLPLALAG
-909 GIAALAVSGQYLSV
+909 GIAALFFSGQYLSV

-950 RAKGMPMD
+950 RAKGMHMD

-967 RLRPVLMT
+967 RMRPVLMT

-983 VPMLFASGPGSEVQR
+983 TPMLFASGPGSEVQR

-1010 STVLTLLV
+1010 STLLTLLV
-1018 LPALYGYFSRGERP
+1018 LPTLYTYFSKGEKP
-1032 A
+1032 S

>member
-1 MSMLINSIYFSIRHK
+1 MLINSIYFSIRHK
-16 WLVLSAALILAAL
+16 WLVLSAAFIIAAV

-66 LVTYQVENALRGLP
+66 LVTYQVENVLRGLP

-138 MGEIYQYTLETGSK
+138 MGEIYQYTLESGRA

-166 DWVVAPLLKS
+166 DWVVAPILKS
-176 VAGVGDINSFG
+176 VAGVGDVNSFG

-197 LPERLTQYAVSLK
+197 LPERMTQYGVSLK
-210 ELYDAIGRNN
+210 ELYDAIGSNN
-220 SNVGGGLLETAGE
+220 SNVGGGLLEASGE

-239 LGLIKNA
+239 MGLIKSPV
-246 AELGEIVVADRGGSP
+246 ELGDIVVTDRGGTP

-310 EKVAEINAGT
+310 AKVAEINAGT
-320 LLPAGLKLAP
+320 LLPAGLKIAP
-330 FYTRDTVIDSSVKTI
+330 FYTRDTVINSSVKTI
-345 LKALAEGSAIVVGVL
+345 VKALAEGSVIVVIVL

-374 MALPLAML
+374 MALPLATL
-382 LTFLAMRW
+382 LTFLAMRY
-390 FGMTANLMSLGGLAI
+390 FGMTGNLMSLGGLAI

-420 ALHHLSLDR
+420 ALHHLSLNKDA
-429 DPAHREK
+429 AHHERA
-436 SVAEAIVEVRKPSIF
+436 VAEAIIEVRKPSIF

-475 PLALTVILALFS
+475 PLALTVMLALFS
-487 SLLLSLTVIPA
+487 SLILSLTVIPA

-522 RPALGWSMAHKKIV
+522 RPALGWSMAHKKLV

-570 TAILPGASLATSAGT
+570 TGILPGASLATSAGT
-585 AKKMEQILKAKFPE
+585 AKKIEQILKQFPE
-599 LVTVVSKTGWTGR
+599 LDTVVSKTGWTGR

-621 TGFLGVLKPRGEWT
+621 TGFLGVLKPRGEWKT
-635 SAETRDELFEKMR
+635 AGTRDELFDKMR
-648 AALAVIPG
+648 EALAVIPG
-656 VVVGFSQPVQ
+656 VVVGFSQPIQ

-685 GDDLDLLTQKAAGI
+685 GDDLDLLTRKAAAI

-707 GATDVAME
+707 GATDVALE
-715 RQGGQAYVNIELN
+715 RQGGQSYVNIELN
-728 RSMIS
+728 RNMIS

-754 AGVVYEGDKAFD
+754 AGVVYEGDRAFD
-766 ITVRL
+766 ITIRL

-776 NSLAALGRIS
+776 NSLAALGKITIT
-786 VSAPSGARVPLS
+786 APSGARVPLS
-798 MLADIRRVQG
+798 MLADIKRVQG

-813 RESGKRRI
+813 REFGKRRI

-878 ILLIFLLLSLT
+878 ILLIFLLLSMT

-896 VLVLLNLPLALAG
+896 TLVLLNLPLALAG
-909 GIAALAVSGQYLSV
+909 GIGALYVSGQYLSV

-950 RAKGMPMD
+950 RTKGMPMD
-958 EAIAEGCLR
+958 EAISEGCLR
-967 RLRPVLMT
+967 RMRPVLMT

-983 VPMLFASGPGSEVQR
+983 VPMLFATGPGSEVQR

-1010 STVLTLLV
+1010 STALTLLV
-1018 LPALYGYFSRGERP
+1018 LPALYAWFSKGERP